1 MAGDVDG
8 RMVLAVDGSAS
19 SLGAARWGALTARLR
34 GTPVTIVTA
43 VELPVPRTGAA
54 SLTTEAMALLRSRA
68 ERALDAAL
76 SQVREVL
83 GPEHPVDSRLW
94 EGPPIPQLLAH
105 SEHAAMLVLGV
116 RGLGDAPE
124 SIAGSVATAV
134 AAHARCPVAVIHGWS
149 GTETALGTGPVVVG
163 VDGSDECTPAIRLAL
178 AEAAARGVELRA
190 IHAGSDVPV
199 TGDHGPASDTA
210 HTLLDRAL
218 EPWCAA
224 HPEVTVR
231 REVVRDR
238 PVRHLILAAQD
249 AQLLVVGNRGRGG
262 FEGMMAGST
271 SRALL
276 HTSPCPLVIAHG

>member
-1 MAGDVDG
+1 
-8 RMVLAVDGSAS
+8 
-19 SLGAARWGALTARLR
+19 
-34 GTPVTIVTA
+34 
-43 VELPVPRTGAA
+43 
-54 SLTTEAMALLRSRA
+54 
-68 ERALDAAL
+68 
-76 SQVREVL
+76 
-83 GPEHPVDSRLW
+83 
-94 EGPPIPQLLAH
+94 
-105 SEHAAMLVLGV
+105 
-116 RGLGDAPE
+116 LGDAPE

-163 VDGSDECTPAIRLAL
+163 VDGSAECTPAIRLAL

-190 IHAGSDVPV
+190 IHAGSDVPL

-231 REVVRDR
+231 RDVVRDR

-276 HTSPCPLVIAHG
+276 HTSPC